1 MKSYSKKTLIMG
13 LLTTTALFTLSACG
27 GGNEQTTSVE
37 IDKDGRITNVI
48 YEPFDQEY
56 YDITE
61 LSDMAANEISE
72 YNVEYSNEKISLEK
86 AELVEDDSFAKL
98 TMNYTSASDYSHFNQ
113 VSLFYGTVEEAM
125 DKGYTISNA
134 LVNADG
140 ENIEG
145 DYIEKHKE
153 KHIVIT
159 SDKSN
164 IKTPYNIEYMSKGVT
179 LKDKKEAVLSAVTMD
194 TVQLLLSK

>member
-1 MKSYSKKTLIMG
+1 MNSYSKKTLSMA
-13 LLTTTALFTLSACG
+13 LLAATALFTLSACG
-27 GGNEQTTSVE
+27 GGKDETTSVE
-37 IDKDGRITNVI
+37 IDKNGRVTNVI

-56 YDITE
+56 YDIQE
-61 LSDMAANEISE
+61 LSDMAASEISE
-72 YNVEYSNEKISLEK
+72 YNVEYSNEKVSLEK